1 MSVIQTEMRP
11 EATCPAPRLATRSIR
26 LAIVEEDPLVR
37 AGVSA
42 IVQSHERIEV
52 IDDVGLSWRG
62 VTAAEWDVDVLLV
75 GGEFLDDAFGK
86 ALAQR
91 NSGRPE
97 AEVGLVAVLQAD
109 DTAMLRSAVMC
120 SARGFVDRETS
131 HLDIGRA
138 VCEVYEGRTYVSS
151 SIAETLVGWVARG
164 VHRERLP
171 VPQIEAALTE
181 RELQILEALGD
192 GMSNTAIA
200 RRLHIQ
206 EATVRSHTYHI
217 LNKLNLSTRTEA
229 VLAGYNYVHSVRL
242 QGPGKRAQKPGKGP
256 WGKA

>member
-11 EATCPAPRLATRSIR
+11 EATCPAPRPAARSIR

-37 AGVSA
+37 AGVAA

-52 IDDVGLSWRG
+52 IDGVDLSWRG
-62 VTAAEWDVDVLLV
+62 AAEWDVDVLLV

-86 ALAQR
+86 TFGQR
-91 NSGRPE
+91 TGGRPE

-229 VLAGYNYVHSVRL
+229 VLAGHNYVHRLRL
-242 QGPGKRAQKPGKGP
+242 QGPDKRGQKPGKGP
-256 WGKA
+256 RDRA